1 MNSKRIILLVKK
13 YAMKYLLFHLLVCLF
28 LLNSSLF
35 SQQNRQRRAI
45 PSDEEVQQRVPNG
58 VTFIPNLV
66 YREGHDRW
74 KLDLAMPSN
83 RGDEPR
89 PAIVFI
95 HGGGWQN
102 GDKRASGFLN
112 PTLSY
117 AEKGYVCITTNYRLT
132 TRERWRIDHCIADV
146 KNAVRW
152 LRANAD
158 KYNIDPTRI
167 GATGNSA
174 GAHLSAMLGIC
185 PPQAGMEGN
194 GPYSDYSSTVQAVV
208 ASATPTSFLIPMS
221 ERGREHFEELETS
234 ADPGMDELRK
244 SISPITYVSAE
255 SPPMLL
261 FHEESDRTVGV
272 YQSDTFVQALRE
284 AGAKDVNYVLFGD
297 GTGHGTFRRNIE
309 LTEPMREAFFARV
322 LKHN

>member
-1 MNSKRIILLVKK
+1 MR
-13 YAMKYLLFHLLVCLF
+13 LLVCL
-28 LLNSSLF
+28 LLLSSSLF
-35 SQQNRQRRAI
+35 SQQNRQRGAI

-74 KLDLAMPSN
+74 KLDLAMPSEL
-83 RGDEPR
+83 GDEPR

-95 HGGGWQN
+95 YGGGWQN

-208 ASATPTSFLIPMS
+208 ARATPTSFFIPMS
-221 ERGREHFEELETS
+221 DRSSWWAPEPSQLES
-234 ADPGMDELRK
+234 QSK

-261 FHEESDRTVGV
+261 FHEEPDRTVGV
-272 YQSDTFVQALRE
+272 YQSDTFVQAMRE
-284 AGAKDVNYVLFGD
+284 SGAEDVNYMR
-297 GTGHGTFRRNIE
+297 HGSWYLQAEYRTNGANEGSFLRQSVE
-309 LTEPMREAFFARV
+309 T
-322 LKHN
+322 